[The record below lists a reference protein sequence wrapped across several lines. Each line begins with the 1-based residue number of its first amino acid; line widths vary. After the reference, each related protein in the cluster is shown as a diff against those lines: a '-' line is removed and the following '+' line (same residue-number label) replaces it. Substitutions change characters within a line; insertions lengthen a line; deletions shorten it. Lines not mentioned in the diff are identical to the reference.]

1 MKKAVLSVNL
11 AVLLFGLAGLFA
23 KWVSL
28 PSVGITFGRVLFSS
42 VTLGLYMLIRREPLK
57 IRSRSD
63 SAGLVLAG
71 AVLALHWW
79 AFLESITRSGVAVG
93 TITFSS
99 FPLFV
104 TFLEPVVFRKK
115 LTAANVLTA
124 LAVLLGVLITIPSFS
139 FEDRYFQGII
149 IGMVSSLAYAV
160 LTLMNKR
167 FVDRYTSTQTAFCEQ
182 ATAAVLLMPLAL
194 KAGLQPSAADIGLL
208 VFLGV
213 VTTALAH
220 TLFITS
226 LKQLPAQLAGIT
238 SSMETVYAILFAWI
252 LLGEV
257 PSLREAA
264 GAAVI
269 IGAVLLSYCPGTGE
283 KRPQH
288 RSAAALKFF
297 FVFSIF

>member
-1 MKKAVLSVNL
+1 MKKAILSVNI

-23 KWVSL
+23 KWISL

-42 VTLGLYMLIRREPLK
+42 VTLGLYMLIRKQSLR
-57 IRSRSD
+57 IRSRAD
-63 SAGLVLAG
+63 LFLLVLAG
-71 AVLALHWW
+71 AVLTLHWW
-79 AFLESITRSGVAVG
+79 AFLESIQRSSVAVG

-104 TFLEPVVFRKK
+104 TFLEPVVFRKR
-115 LTAANVLTA
+115 LTAGNVLTA
-124 LAVLLGVLITIPSFS
+124 LAVLAGVVITIPAFS
-139 FEDRYFQGII
+139 FEDRYFQGIV

-167 FVDRYTSTQTAFCEQ
+167 FVDRYSSTQTAFCEQ
-182 ATAAVLLMPLAL
+182 ATAAILLLPLAL
-194 KAGLQPSAADIGLL
+194 RANLQPSAADIGLL

-213 VTTALAH
+213 ATTALAH

-238 SSMETVYAILFAWI
+238 SSLETVYTILFAWI
-252 LLGEV
+252 LL
-257 PSLREAA
+257 REAPSVRETA

-269 IGAVLLSYCPGTGE
+269 IGAVLLSYYLE
-283 KRPQH
+283 ERENNK
-288 RSAAALKFF
+288 
-297 FVFSIF
+297 